1 MLQRP
6 SEGPA
11 RVQEACRTGSLRWK
25 DSFIH
30 LLLGFPRSSNSGQ
43 GGHPHSPDLW
53 DLGTESKPRSR
64 MGEKQEWPLPMLLT
78 PEQPLVN
85 ACQPTVQCCPRGWQP
100 WVGWVLSLSQPVLPF
115 PPRRNLCL
123 AWRKALLSSA
133 APRPEHLELLYRVC
147 GLWFPLS

>member
-11 RVQEACRTGSLRWK
+11 RVQEACRMGSLRWI

-30 LLLGFPRSSNSGQ
+30 LLLGVPRSSNSGR
-43 GGHPHSPDLW
+43 GSHPHSPDLW

-64 MGEKQEWPLPMLLT
+64 MGEKQEWPPPMLLT

-85 ACQPTVQCCPRGWQP
+85 ACQPTVQSCPRGWQP
-100 WVGWVLSLSQPVLPF
+100 WVGWVLSVSASPSLPTPQEPVPSLEKGSIVLSCA
-115 PPRRNLCL
+115 PP
-123 AWRKALLSSA
+123 
-133 APRPEHLELLYRVC
+133 
-147 GLWFPLS
+147 